1 MQEALR
7 RDWLANQN
15 MQYLADEQNLTFKFT
30 GEGTPIPASVM
41 EIRNSDSLFLRAQ
54 TAPQPPKG
62 ARKITIVDLFCGAGG
77 ITLGFA
83 EAAHSHGCQ
92 LAIKWAVDFEA
103 RAIDV
108 YRSNFPSANAQM
120 ADLSEIF
127 LRDLYAQPSK
137 IELEIKRQ
145 VGTLDILVGGP
156 PCQGHS
162 DLNNYSRRNDPKN
175 SLYLVMARA
184 AAILKPKFVLIEN
197 VPGARHD
204 KGGVFFE
211 TASAL
216 QALGY
221 HVTFDVVDLRDIGV
235 PQSRRRLVLLASK
248 SGVKN
253 IDEVVKCYRTPR
265 RDLAW
270 AIEDLTDTPPDKFF
284 NMASKPSPDNKNRI
298 DFLFEQNLYDLPD
311 SERPPCHRDGKHSYK
326 SIYGRL
332 KWNEPAQTITSG
344 FYSMCMGRYVH
355 PANRRTLTA
364 HEAARI
370 QFFPDYFDFTKSLTR
385 TALAQIIGN
394 AVPPKLSFVF
404 GHYAIAKICE
414 APEYRSTPLEVIN
427 D

>member
-1 MQEALR
+1 
-7 RDWLANQN
+7 
-15 MQYLADEQNLTFKFT
+15 MQYLAEQQNLTFDFA
-30 GEGTPIPASVM
+30 GEGKPVPGSAI
-41 EIRNSDSLFLRAQ
+41 EIRDNDSLFLRAQ
-54 TAPQPPKG
+54 SAPQPKAG
-62 ARKITIVDLFCGAGG
+62 ARSITFVDLFCGAGG

-83 EAAHSHGCQ
+83 EAAHAYGCQ
-92 LAIKWAVDFEA
+92 LAIKWAVDFES
-103 RAIDV
+103 RALEV
-108 YRSNFPSANAQM
+108 YRSNFPSANAEI

-137 IELEIKRQ
+137 LELKIKRQ
-145 VGTLDILVGGP
+145 VGKLDILVGGP

-184 AAILKPKFVLIEN
+184 AAILKPEFVLIEN

-204 KGGVFFE
+204 KGGAFSE
-211 TASAL
+211 TAGAL

-235 PQSRRRLVLLASK
+235 PQSRRRLVLIASRNRVN
-248 SGVKN
+248 S
-253 IDEVVKCYRTPR
+253 IDSIVEKYRTAK

-270 AIEDLTDTPPDKFF
+270 AIRDLTDIPPDKLL
-284 NMASKPSPDNKNRI
+284 NMASKPSPDNKDRI
-298 DFLFEQNLYDLPD
+298 DFLFKGDLYDLPD

-332 KWNEPAQTITSG
+332 RWDEPAQTITSG

-355 PANRRTLTA
+355 PSRRRTLTA

-394 AVPPKLSFVF
+394 AVPPKLSYVF
-404 GHYAIAKICE
+404 GHYAIAAICE
-414 APEYRSTPLEVIN
+414 EPEHRGVPLEVVN